1 MPYTVQVDQFSG
13 PFDALLK
20 LIEAEE
26 LDISKISLAKI
37 ADDFIRYTEHPSDT
51 TEETADFL
59 VIACKL
65 FLIKSFLL
73 IPELQESEEETFLEE
88 RLKLYK
94 EFRNAEKH
102 IEELFQRR
110 LVMVSRERIP
120 ESMRYEIP
128 ATLRLSAGKLHK
140 AFISAWKIFDA
151 RAQLPKKTIAKIISL
166 KDKIAHFKSLIDR
179 ARRFVFSETLRDST
193 REEIVVGFLAILEL
207 IRLKEVNV
215 SQKTHFEEII
225 VRPVA

>member
-1 MPYTVQVDQFSG
+1 MPSYIVQTEQFLG

-20 LIEAEE
+20 LIEADE

-37 ADDFIRYTEHPSDT
+37 ADDFIRYAENLDT
-51 TEETADFL
+51 TTDETADFL
-59 VIACKL
+59 VIACKI

-73 IPELQESEEETFLEE
+73 IPELQEQEEVSLLED

-94 EFRNAEKH
+94 EFRAAEHH

-120 ESMRYEIP
+120 ESVRYEIP

-140 AFISAWKIFDA
+140 AFTLAWKIFDA
-151 RAQLPKKTIAKIISL
+151 RAQLPKKTIARIISL
-166 KDKIAHFKSLIDR
+166 KDKIAHLKNLIDR
-179 ARRFVFSETLRDST
+179 ARRVIFSEALRDNT
-193 REEIVVGFLAILEL
+193 REEVVVGFLAILEL
-207 IRLKEVNV
+207 VRLKEVNV

-225 VRPVA
+225 IEKN